1 MSMDREVMLEALR
14 HCSGGDCGECPLHRR
29 FSAKC
34 IGDLLREAL
43 EALEVDSVT
52 LRECA
57 EARTSLAKRLAG
69 AERGLHEAKS
79 ELEAAVR
86 GQETLQ
92 VYAEDMRRQLEAM
105 EKDLAA
111 CVDCCDA
118 CKHAWAM
125 SSVCDC
131 ECESCLKD
139 CTCKGCKGG
148 SKFEWRGL
156 TDGEA

>member
-1 MSMDREVMLEALR
+1 MSMERNELLLALR
-14 HCSGGDCGECPLHRR
+14 CCSGGDCSECPLRR
-29 FSAKC
+29 PISAKC
-34 IGDLLREAL
+34 IGNLLREAL
-43 EALEVDSVT
+43 EALEVDAVA

-69 AERGLHEAKS
+69 AERRLHEAKS

-118 CKHAWAM
+118 CEHAWSM
-125 SSVCDC
+125 HSDCDC
-131 ECESCLKD
+131 ECESCLAD
-139 CTCKGCKGG
+139 CACKGCKNG
-148 SKFEWRGL
+148 SKFKWRGL